1 MQKDVAQRLIDL
13 NLRFYQSFAQP
24 FSDTRAR
31 LQPGV
36 HRVLQT
42 VPQDANILDLGC
54 GNGELASELS
64 ERGHQGNYLGLDFSE
79 DLLKIARMKTADTLN
94 TSFQQGDLTSPDWSK
109 GLQAQHF
116 DIIFAFATLHHI
128 PSRDL
133 RLQLLEQVRKLLS
146 PNGHFVHSNWQFLN
160 SERLRARIQDWS
172 LIELSA
178 DDVDEGDYLLDW
190 RREGQVLRYVHH
202 FSKEE
207 LAELADTSGFEV
219 AEAFHSDGEKEDLG
233 LYSLWE
239 QDIK

>member
-36 HRVLQT
+36 LRVLQT

-79 DLLKIARMKTADTLN
+79 DLLKIARMKTAEIN

-172 LIELSA
+172 LIELTA
-178 DDVDEGDYLLDW
+178 EDVDEGDYLLDW

-202 FSKEE
+202 LSAEDLSDLAASSNFEIVESFS
-207 LAELADTSGFEV
+207 
-219 AEAFHSDGEKEDLG
+219 SDGQSGDLG
-233 LYSLWE
+233 LYQTW
-239 QDIK
+239 QPK